1 MLLSSAMRREAIAA
15 RLNGGLHA
23 AEHGGQGWSKVDW
36 FLVEEQFGR
45 STNALSW
52 HIPSA
57 YNVLASGTPE
67 QVERW
72 LVPALRREL
81 HDAYAVTEADAGS
94 DPSDIASTAV
104 RSDVGFR
111 ISGEKWFV
119 TYGDVA

>member
-1 MLLSSAMRREAIAA
+1 MTITAALDATAGPLPGLTPAQLELRERARRFVDEVLIPREELAERSGGGLPAGDVAEIKREAIAA

-57 YNVLASGTPE
+57 YNVHA
-67 QVERW
+67 
-72 LVPALRREL
+72 
-81 HDAYAVTEADAGS
+81 AG
-94 DPSDIASTAV
+94 
-104 RSDVGFR
+104 
-111 ISGEKWFV
+111 
-119 TYGDVA
+119 